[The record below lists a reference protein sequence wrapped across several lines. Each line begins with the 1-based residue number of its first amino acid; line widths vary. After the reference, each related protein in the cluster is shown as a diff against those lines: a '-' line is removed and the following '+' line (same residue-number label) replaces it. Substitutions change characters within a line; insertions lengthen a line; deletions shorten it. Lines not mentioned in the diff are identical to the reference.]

1 MSNNSRHI
9 PVVLNFLMTSVP
21 VIESE
26 ISKTIT
32 ELMYA
37 GQIADVHTII
47 NCLTMNNVT
56 KDVMQNLVNNFM
68 NKLVILNALIDD
80 IIKYAND
87 SGCSQQ
93 VLTDV
98 AEICLKLGRKKLC
111 LTIFQVMRNK
121 NTEIRP
127 HYYWPLVRA
136 YHNKREAEIYSL
148 MKSMIKEDIE
158 IDFDTLLHYV
168 LPYVNTAN
176 PIIILQKL
184 LLNNVPS
191 SVICTP
197 LFSFLLQQRRL
208 QDIIPLCKYATKYI
222 IKS

>member
-1 MSNNSRHI
+1 MISN
-9 PVVLNFLMTSVP
+9 F
-21 VIESE
+21 
-26 ISKTIT
+26 
-32 ELMYA
+32 
-37 GQIADVHTII
+37 
-47 NCLTMNNVT
+47 
-56 KDVMQNLVNNFM
+56 
-68 NKLVILNALIDD
+68 KLVILNALIDD
-80 IIKYAND
+80 IKYAND

-121 NTEIRP
+121 NTEIRS
-127 HYYWPLVRA
+127 HYYWPLLVRV

-148 MKSMIKEDIE
+148 VKSMIKEGIE
-158 IDFDTLLHYV
+158 IDFDMLLHYI

-176 PIIILQKL
+176 PIITLQKL
-184 LLNNVPS
+184 LLNNVSS

-208 QDIIPLCKYATKYI
+208 QDIIPLCKYHIRYKVHYKELMKPLVQVYLASKNVKTYLMLLMAFP
-222 IKS
+222 